1 MEGAVVSTKPRRRGA
16 LFVTCI
22 VDRIYPNIG
31 LAAAALLERQGV
43 EVHVPRGLTC
53 CGQMGFN
60 AGFRDEARAVAG
72 RTIEV
77 LRGQGDVV
85 LPSGSC
91 AAMIRH
97 LYHEL
102 FQGPRHQAAAAD
114 LI

>member
-1 MEGAVVSTKPRRRGA
+1 MVSTKPRRRVA

-22 VDRIYPNIG
+22 VDQIYPNIG
-31 LAAAALLERQGV
+31 LAAAALLESQGV

-72 RTIEV
+72 RAIEA
-77 LRGQGDVV
+77 LRGQGDLV

-91 AAMIRH
+91 GAMIKH

-102 FQGPRHQAAAAD
+102 FYSSAHEAAA
-114 LI
+114 